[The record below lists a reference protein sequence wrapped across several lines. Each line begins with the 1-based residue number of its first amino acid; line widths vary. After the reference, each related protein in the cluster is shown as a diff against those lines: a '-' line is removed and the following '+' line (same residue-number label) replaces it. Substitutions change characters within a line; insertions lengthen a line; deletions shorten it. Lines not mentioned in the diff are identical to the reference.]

1 MGINEIIMYIMMFF
15 MLIAAVDRILSQF
28 GGSAR
33 FLGKFGKSIEGSGG
47 QFEEGFMAMGAL
59 GLAMVGMTALAPV
72 LAHVLGPVIIPVYEM
87 LGANPSMFAGTLL
100 ACDMGGFFL
109 AKELAGGDVAAW
121 LYSGLILGSMMGPT
135 IVFSIPVALGIIEP
149 SDRRYLALGVL
160 AGIVTIPIGCIAGG
174 LVAMYSGVQ
183 INGQP
188 VEFTFALILMNM
200 IPVIIV
206 AILVALGLKFIPEK
220 MINGFQIF
228 AKFLVALIT
237 LGLAAAVVK
246 FLLGW
251 ELIPGLDPIFMA
263 PVDKQGGLKEAE
275 LKSLILEQYQAA
287 GIAPESVDSGAIIIT
302 GESAKTRNA
311 RPAVMALSQSLGDFV
326 VASAGPHL
334 ESVIAGHGAGA
345 QTLSEQR
352 LCRVLNIDI
361 GGGTANYALFDA
373 GKISGTACL
382 NVGGRLLETDSQG
395 RVVYAHKPGQ
405 MIVDECFGAGTDARS
420 LTGAQLV
427 QVTRRMAALIVE
439 VIDGTLSPLAQALM
453 QTGLLPAGVT
463 PEIITLSGGVGECYR
478 HQPADPFCFADIG
491 PLLATALHDHPRLRE
506 MNVQFPAQTVR
517 ATVIGAG
524 AHTLSLSGSTIWL
537 EGVQLPLRNL
547 PVAIPIDETD
557 LVSAW
562 QQALLQLDLDPKTD
576 AYVLALP
583 ASLPVRYAA
592 VLTVINALVDFVAR
606 FPNPH
611 PLLVVAGQDF
621 GKALGMLLRP
631 QLQQL
636 PLAVIDEVIVRAGDY
651 IDIGTP
657 LFGGSVVPVTVKSL
671 AFPS

>member
-135 IVFSIPVALGIIEP
+135 IVFSIPVALG
-149 SDRRYLALGVL
+149 VL

-200 IPVIIV
+200 IPVLIV
-206 AILVALGLKFIPEK
+206 AVLVALGLKFIPEK

-263 PVDKQGGLKEAE
+263 P
-275 LKSLILEQYQAA
+275 
-287 GIAPESVDSGAIIIT
+287 
-302 GESAKTRNA
+302 
-311 RPAVMALSQSLGDFV
+311 GD
-326 VASAGPHL
+326 
-334 ESVIAGHGAGA
+334 
-345 QTLSEQR
+345 
-352 LCRVLNIDI
+352 
-361 GGGTANYALFDA
+361 
-373 GKISGTACL
+373 
-382 NVGGRLLETDSQG
+382 
-395 RVVYAHKPGQ
+395 KPGEV
-405 MIVDECFGAGTDARS
+405 MRAI
-420 LTGAQLV
+420 
-427 QVTRRMAALIVE
+427 E
-439 VIDGTLSPLAQALM
+439 VI
-453 QTGLLPAGVT
+453 
-463 PEIITLSGGVGECYR
+463 
-478 HQPADPFCFADIG
+478 
-491 PLLATALHDHPRLRE
+491 
-506 MNVQFPAQTVR
+506 
-517 ATVIGAG
+517 
-524 AHTLSLSGSTIWL
+524 GSI
-537 EGVQLPLRNL
+537 
-547 PVAIPIDETD
+547 
-557 LVSAW
+557 SC
-562 QQALLQLDLDPKTD
+562 
-576 AYVLALP
+576 VL
-583 ASLPVRYAA
+583 
-592 VLTVINALVDFVAR
+592 
-606 FPNPH
+606 
-611 PLLVVAGQDF
+611 
-621 GKALGMLLRP
+621 
-631 QLQQL
+631 
-636 PLAVIDEVIVRAGDY
+636 
-651 IDIGTP
+651 
-657 LFGGSVVPVTVKSL
+657 
-671 AFPS
+671 

>member
-135 IVFSIPVALGIIEP
+135 IVFSIPVALG
-149 SDRRYLALGVL
+149 VL

-200 IPVIIV
+200 IPVLIV
-206 AILVALGLKFIPEK
+206 AVLVALGLKFIPEK

-263 PVDKQGGLKEAE
+263 PGDKTGEVMRAIEVIGSISCVLLGAYPMVLLLTRWFEKPLMSVGKVLNMNNIAAAGMVATLANNIPMFGMMKQMDTRGKVINCAFAVSAAFALGDHLGFAAANMNAMIFPMIVGKLIGGVTAIGVAMMLVPKEDATAAKTEAE
-275 LKSLILEQYQAA
+275 A
-287 GIAPESVDSGAIIIT
+287 
-302 GESAKTRNA
+302 
-311 RPAVMALSQSLGDFV
+311 QS
-326 VASAGPHL
+326 
-334 ESVIAGHGAGA
+334 
-345 QTLSEQR
+345 
-352 LCRVLNIDI
+352 
-361 GGGTANYALFDA
+361 
-373 GKISGTACL
+373 
-382 NVGGRLLETDSQG
+382 
-395 RVVYAHKPGQ
+395 
-405 MIVDECFGAGTDARS
+405 
-420 LTGAQLV
+420 
-427 QVTRRMAALIVE
+427 
-439 VIDGTLSPLAQALM
+439 
-453 QTGLLPAGVT
+453 
-463 PEIITLSGGVGECYR
+463 
-478 HQPADPFCFADIG
+478 
-491 PLLATALHDHPRLRE
+491 
-506 MNVQFPAQTVR
+506 
-517 ATVIGAG
+517 
-524 AHTLSLSGSTIWL
+524 
-537 EGVQLPLRNL
+537 
-547 PVAIPIDETD
+547 
-557 LVSAW
+557 
-562 QQALLQLDLDPKTD
+562 
-576 AYVLALP
+576 
-583 ASLPVRYAA
+583 
-592 VLTVINALVDFVAR
+592 
-606 FPNPH
+606 
-611 PLLVVAGQDF
+611 
-621 GKALGMLLRP
+621 
-631 QLQQL
+631 
-636 PLAVIDEVIVRAGDY
+636 
-651 IDIGTP
+651 
-657 LFGGSVVPVTVKSL
+657 
-671 AFPS
+671 

>member
-263 PVDKQGGLKEAE
+263 PGDKPGEVMRAIEVIGSISCVLLGAYPMVLLLTRWFEKPLMSVGKSAEYEQHRGSRHGGNACQQHPDVRHDEADGYPRQSHQLRLRRFRCFRPGRPLRLRRCQHERHDLPDDCRQVDRR
-275 LKSLILEQYQAA
+275 
-287 GIAPESVDSGAIIIT
+287 
-302 GESAKTRNA
+302 RN
-311 RPAVMALSQSLGDFV
+311 GDWR
-326 VASAGPHL
+326 GDD
-334 ESVIAGHGAGA
+334 AGA
-345 QTLSEQR
+345 
-352 LCRVLNIDI
+352 
-361 GGGTANYALFDA
+361 
-373 GKISGTACL
+373 K
-382 NVGGRLLETDSQG
+382 
-395 RVVYAHKPGQ
+395 
-405 MIVDECFGAGTDARS
+405 
-420 LTGAQLV
+420 
-427 QVTRRMAALIVE
+427 RRR
-439 VIDGTLSPLAQALM
+439 D
-453 QTGLLPAGVT
+453 
-463 PEIITLSGGVGECYR
+463 R
-478 HQPADPFCFADIG
+478 D
-491 PLLATALHDHPRLRE
+491 
-506 MNVQFPAQTVR
+506 
-517 ATVIGAG
+517 
-524 AHTLSLSGSTIWL
+524 
-537 EGVQLPLRNL
+537 
-547 PVAIPIDETD
+547 
-557 LVSAW
+557 
-562 QQALLQLDLDPKTD
+562 
-576 AYVLALP
+576 
-583 ASLPVRYAA
+583 
-592 VLTVINALVDFVAR
+592 
-606 FPNPH
+606 
-611 PLLVVAGQDF
+611 
-621 GKALGMLLRP
+621 
-631 QLQQL
+631 
-636 PLAVIDEVIVRAGDY
+636 
-651 IDIGTP
+651 
-657 LFGGSVVPVTVKSL
+657 
-671 AFPS
+671 

>member
-135 IVFSIPVALGIIEP
+135 IVFSIPVALG
-149 SDRRYLALGVL
+149 VL

-200 IPVIIV
+200 IPVLIV
-206 AILVALGLKFIPEK
+206 AVLVALGLKFIPEK

-263 PVDKQGGLKEAE
+263 P
-275 LKSLILEQYQAA
+275 
-287 GIAPESVDSGAIIIT
+287 
-302 GESAKTRNA
+302 
-311 RPAVMALSQSLGDFV
+311 GD
-326 VASAGPHL
+326 
-334 ESVIAGHGAGA
+334 
-345 QTLSEQR
+345 
-352 LCRVLNIDI
+352 
-361 GGGTANYALFDA
+361 
-373 GKISGTACL
+373 
-382 NVGGRLLETDSQG
+382 
-395 RVVYAHKPGQ
+395 KPGEV
-405 MIVDECFGAGTDARS
+405 MRAI
-420 LTGAQLV
+420 
-427 QVTRRMAALIVE
+427 E
-439 VIDGTLSPLAQALM
+439 VIGSISCV
-453 QTGLLPAGVT
+453 LLGAYPMV
-463 PEIITLSGGVGECYR
+463 
-478 HQPADPFCFADIG
+478 
-491 PLLATALHDHPRLRE
+491 LL
-506 MNVQFPAQTVR
+506 
-517 ATVIGAG
+517 
-524 AHTLSLSGSTIWL
+524 
-537 EGVQLPLRNL
+537 
-547 PVAIPIDETD
+547 
-557 LVSAW
+557 
-562 QQALLQLDLDPKTD
+562 
-576 AYVLALP
+576 
-583 ASLPVRYAA
+583 
-592 VLTVINALVDFVAR
+592 LTRWFENR
-606 FPNPH
+606 
-611 PLLVVAGQDF
+611 
-621 GKALGMLLRP
+621 
-631 QLQQL
+631 
-636 PLAVIDEVIVRAGDY
+636 
-651 IDIGTP
+651 
-657 LFGGSVVPVTVKSL
+657 
-671 AFPS
+671 

>member
-200 IPVIIV
+200 IPVLIV
-206 AILVALGLKFIPEK
+206 AVLVALGLKFIPEK

-228 AKFLVALIT
+228 AKFL
-237 LGLAAAVVK
+237 
-246 FLLGW
+246 LGW

-263 PVDKQGGLKEAE
+263 PGDKPGEVMRAIEVIGSISCVLLGAYPMVLLLTRWFEKPLMSVGNVLNMNNIAAAGMVATLANNIPMFGMMKQMDTRGKVINCAFAVSAAFALGDHLGFAAANMNAMIFPMIVGKLIGGVTAIGVAMMLVPKEDATAAKTEAE
-275 LKSLILEQYQAA
+275 A
-287 GIAPESVDSGAIIIT
+287 
-302 GESAKTRNA
+302 
-311 RPAVMALSQSLGDFV
+311 QS
-326 VASAGPHL
+326 
-334 ESVIAGHGAGA
+334 
-345 QTLSEQR
+345 
-352 LCRVLNIDI
+352 
-361 GGGTANYALFDA
+361 
-373 GKISGTACL
+373 
-382 NVGGRLLETDSQG
+382 
-395 RVVYAHKPGQ
+395 
-405 MIVDECFGAGTDARS
+405 
-420 LTGAQLV
+420 
-427 QVTRRMAALIVE
+427 
-439 VIDGTLSPLAQALM
+439 
-453 QTGLLPAGVT
+453 
-463 PEIITLSGGVGECYR
+463 
-478 HQPADPFCFADIG
+478 
-491 PLLATALHDHPRLRE
+491 
-506 MNVQFPAQTVR
+506 
-517 ATVIGAG
+517 
-524 AHTLSLSGSTIWL
+524 
-537 EGVQLPLRNL
+537 
-547 PVAIPIDETD
+547 
-557 LVSAW
+557 
-562 QQALLQLDLDPKTD
+562 
-576 AYVLALP
+576 
-583 ASLPVRYAA
+583 
-592 VLTVINALVDFVAR
+592 
-606 FPNPH
+606 
-611 PLLVVAGQDF
+611 
-621 GKALGMLLRP
+621 
-631 QLQQL
+631 
-636 PLAVIDEVIVRAGDY
+636 
-651 IDIGTP
+651 
-657 LFGGSVVPVTVKSL
+657 
-671 AFPS
+671 

>member
-33 FLGKFGKSIEGSGG
+33 FLGKFGNSIEGSGG

-135 IVFSIPVALGIIEP
+135 IVFSIPVALG
-149 SDRRYLALGVL
+149 VL

-200 IPVIIV
+200 IPVLIV
-206 AILVALGLKFIPEK
+206 AVLVALGLKFIPEK

-263 PVDKQGGLKEAE
+263 PGDKPGEVMRAIEVIGSISCVLLGAYPMVLLLTRWFEKPLMSVGKVLNMNNIAAAGMVATLANNIPMFGMMKQMDTRGKVINCAFAVSAAFALGDHLGFAAANMNAMIFPMIVGKLIGGVTAIGVAMMLVPKEDATAAKTEAE
-275 LKSLILEQYQAA
+275 A
-287 GIAPESVDSGAIIIT
+287 
-302 GESAKTRNA
+302 
-311 RPAVMALSQSLGDFV
+311 QS
-326 VASAGPHL
+326 
-334 ESVIAGHGAGA
+334 
-345 QTLSEQR
+345 
-352 LCRVLNIDI
+352 
-361 GGGTANYALFDA
+361 
-373 GKISGTACL
+373 
-382 NVGGRLLETDSQG
+382 
-395 RVVYAHKPGQ
+395 
-405 MIVDECFGAGTDARS
+405 
-420 LTGAQLV
+420 
-427 QVTRRMAALIVE
+427 
-439 VIDGTLSPLAQALM
+439 
-453 QTGLLPAGVT
+453 
-463 PEIITLSGGVGECYR
+463 
-478 HQPADPFCFADIG
+478 
-491 PLLATALHDHPRLRE
+491 
-506 MNVQFPAQTVR
+506 
-517 ATVIGAG
+517 
-524 AHTLSLSGSTIWL
+524 
-537 EGVQLPLRNL
+537 
-547 PVAIPIDETD
+547 
-557 LVSAW
+557 
-562 QQALLQLDLDPKTD
+562 
-576 AYVLALP
+576 
-583 ASLPVRYAA
+583 
-592 VLTVINALVDFVAR
+592 
-606 FPNPH
+606 
-611 PLLVVAGQDF
+611 
-621 GKALGMLLRP
+621 
-631 QLQQL
+631 
-636 PLAVIDEVIVRAGDY
+636 
-651 IDIGTP
+651 
-657 LFGGSVVPVTVKSL
+657 
-671 AFPS
+671 

>member
-135 IVFSIPVALGIIEP
+135 IVFSIPVALG
-149 SDRRYLALGVL
+149 VL

-200 IPVIIV
+200 IPVLIV
-206 AILVALGLKFIPEK
+206 AVLVALGLKFIPEK

-263 PVDKQGGLKEAE
+263 PGDKPGEVMRAIEVIGSISCVVLGAYPMVLLLTRWFEKPLMSVGKVLNMNNIAAAGMVATLANNIPMFGMMKQMDTRGKVINCAFAVSAAFALGDHLGFAAANMNAMIFPMIVGKLIGGVTAIGVAMMLVPKEDATAAKTEAE
-275 LKSLILEQYQAA
+275 A
-287 GIAPESVDSGAIIIT
+287 
-302 GESAKTRNA
+302 
-311 RPAVMALSQSLGDFV
+311 QS
-326 VASAGPHL
+326 
-334 ESVIAGHGAGA
+334 
-345 QTLSEQR
+345 
-352 LCRVLNIDI
+352 
-361 GGGTANYALFDA
+361 
-373 GKISGTACL
+373 
-382 NVGGRLLETDSQG
+382 
-395 RVVYAHKPGQ
+395 
-405 MIVDECFGAGTDARS
+405 
-420 LTGAQLV
+420 
-427 QVTRRMAALIVE
+427 
-439 VIDGTLSPLAQALM
+439 
-453 QTGLLPAGVT
+453 
-463 PEIITLSGGVGECYR
+463 
-478 HQPADPFCFADIG
+478 
-491 PLLATALHDHPRLRE
+491 
-506 MNVQFPAQTVR
+506 
-517 ATVIGAG
+517 
-524 AHTLSLSGSTIWL
+524 
-537 EGVQLPLRNL
+537 
-547 PVAIPIDETD
+547 
-557 LVSAW
+557 
-562 QQALLQLDLDPKTD
+562 
-576 AYVLALP
+576 
-583 ASLPVRYAA
+583 
-592 VLTVINALVDFVAR
+592 
-606 FPNPH
+606 
-611 PLLVVAGQDF
+611 
-621 GKALGMLLRP
+621 
-631 QLQQL
+631 
-636 PLAVIDEVIVRAGDY
+636 
-651 IDIGTP
+651 
-657 LFGGSVVPVTVKSL
+657 
-671 AFPS
+671 

>member
-1 MGINEIIMYIMMFF
+1 

-135 IVFSIPVALGIIEP
+135 IVFSIPVALG
-149 SDRRYLALGVL
+149 VL

-200 IPVIIV
+200 IPVLIV
-206 AILVALGLKFIPEK
+206 AVLVALGLKFIPEK

-263 PVDKQGGLKEAE
+263 PGDKPGEVMRAIEVIGSISCVLLGAYPMVLLLTRWFEKPLMSVGKVLNMNNIAAAGMVATLANNIPMFGMMKQMDTRGKVINCAFAVSAAFALGDHLGFAAANMNAMIFPMIVGKLIGGVTAIGVAMMLVPKEDATAAKTEAE
-275 LKSLILEQYQAA
+275 A
-287 GIAPESVDSGAIIIT
+287 
-302 GESAKTRNA
+302 
-311 RPAVMALSQSLGDFV
+311 QS
-326 VASAGPHL
+326 
-334 ESVIAGHGAGA
+334 
-345 QTLSEQR
+345 
-352 LCRVLNIDI
+352 
-361 GGGTANYALFDA
+361 
-373 GKISGTACL
+373 
-382 NVGGRLLETDSQG
+382 
-395 RVVYAHKPGQ
+395 
-405 MIVDECFGAGTDARS
+405 
-420 LTGAQLV
+420 
-427 QVTRRMAALIVE
+427 
-439 VIDGTLSPLAQALM
+439 
-453 QTGLLPAGVT
+453 
-463 PEIITLSGGVGECYR
+463 
-478 HQPADPFCFADIG
+478 
-491 PLLATALHDHPRLRE
+491 
-506 MNVQFPAQTVR
+506 
-517 ATVIGAG
+517 
-524 AHTLSLSGSTIWL
+524 
-537 EGVQLPLRNL
+537 
-547 PVAIPIDETD
+547 
-557 LVSAW
+557 
-562 QQALLQLDLDPKTD
+562 
-576 AYVLALP
+576 
-583 ASLPVRYAA
+583 
-592 VLTVINALVDFVAR
+592 
-606 FPNPH
+606 
-611 PLLVVAGQDF
+611 
-621 GKALGMLLRP
+621 
-631 QLQQL
+631 
-636 PLAVIDEVIVRAGDY
+636 
-651 IDIGTP
+651 
-657 LFGGSVVPVTVKSL
+657 
-671 AFPS
+671 